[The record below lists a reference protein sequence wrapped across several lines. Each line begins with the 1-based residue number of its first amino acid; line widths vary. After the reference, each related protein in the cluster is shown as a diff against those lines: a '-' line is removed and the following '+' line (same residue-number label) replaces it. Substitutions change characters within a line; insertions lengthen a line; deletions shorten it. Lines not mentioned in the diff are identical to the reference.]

1 MSNTILELH
10 ELMVSC
16 PLPWQ
21 NFVFSL
27 PDEDRDEFNG
37 YDDDTLNKH
46 LARFHARYLPATDYF
61 SSKVQFETE
70 ADFTAFRIMYG

>member
-1 MSNTILELH
+1 MSNTVLELS

-27 PDEDRDEFNG
+27 PEEDKDEYNG

-46 LARFHARYLPATDYF
+46 LARFHAKYLPATEF
-61 SSKVQFETE
+61 NESAVHFETE